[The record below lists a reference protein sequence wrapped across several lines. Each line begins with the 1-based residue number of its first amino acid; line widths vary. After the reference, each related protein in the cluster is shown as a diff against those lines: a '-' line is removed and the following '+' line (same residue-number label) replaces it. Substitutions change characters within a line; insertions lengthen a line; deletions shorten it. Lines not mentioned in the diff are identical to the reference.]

1 MIPCKVSFPLKSL
14 LVLVLIPFV
23 AAASQTMDAAA
34 YSPEASK
41 ETQVDWPGFI
51 ELTIWGEL
59 FGYDG
64 VNTTV
69 VVIQADSAAY
79 WTSNGSGTVSQPSS
93 IYSYIWRDDGL
104 WWAECGYDFSWE
116 IISIM
121 DPPPDCTLNLRITP
135 YYSPG
140 WCYGCVTGIGCYS
153 ETSIFEEQPG
163 AIYEFFVVGKETY
176 RSFPFEGP
184 TIKGNFHILLKNAM
198 DYGGSCKTQAWI
210 P

>member
-1 MIPCKVSFPLKSL
+1 MIPFKVSFPLKSL
-14 LVLVLIPFV
+14 LVLVLIPFIV
-23 AAASQTMDAAA
+23 AASQTTNAAA
-34 YSPEASK
+34 YNPDANK
-41 ETQVDWPGFI
+41 ETQAGGPGFI

-64 VNTTV
+64 VNTSV
-69 VVIQADSAAY
+69 VVIQSSSPAY
-79 WTSNGSGTVSQPSS
+79 WTSNGVGMEYFPSS

-104 WWAECGYDFSWE
+104 WWGECGYDFSWE
-116 IISIM
+116 IVSIM
-121 DPPPDCTLNLRITP
+121 DPPPKCTLNLKITP

-140 WCYGCVTGIGCYS
+140 WCYACVTALGCYS

-176 RSFPFEGP
+176 RSFPFKGP
-184 TIKGNFHILLKNAM
+184 TIEGNFHIFLNSAV
-198 DYGGSCKTQAWI
+198 DYGGACKSQAYI